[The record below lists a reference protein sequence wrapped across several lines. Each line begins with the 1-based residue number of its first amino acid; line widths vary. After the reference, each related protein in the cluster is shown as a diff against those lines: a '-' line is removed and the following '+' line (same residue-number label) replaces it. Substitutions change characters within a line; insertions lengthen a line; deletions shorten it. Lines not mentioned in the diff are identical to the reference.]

1 MTTCGNVVVDNQD
14 EDHLRTMQPE
24 EYEHLNG
31 VPDPR
36 FHTWAEKI
44 KVFLGNLI
52 DQKTN
57 LIHIFEDLSIPGK
70 APFYIFSGLKVNSRM
85 HSKAD
90 LSLLQSKRVANEI
103 QKAHKDIL
111 VKPAES
117 LNMYDFLN
125 KEPDVIDGDQFSLFD
140 QGNVYPYVDN
150 YDISGQNGEEI
161 NYGGSAYN
169 DNTTAD
175 FSWYYQQINNFDK
188 NFDGSSSLTFIA
200 PDTPPI
206 LKSSFSAHNGQVCST
221 WGNSYFKNFDG
232 DIFHFPGT
240 CNYLYASNCK
250 SSFEE
255 FNIQIRRSVV
265 NSLPTISHIIMKIE
279 GVFIEMTHESI
290 SFNGEQVDLP
300 YSFSGVQADRNGIY
314 IRIKAKVGLEFKW
327 NEDDAVMLELDMKF
341 SNQTCGLCGDFN
353 GIPVFNEFVENDV
366 KMTEIQFGNEQK
378 LNEPTELCQDL
389 TVAPQSNCTDSR
401 NLCQVILTNVAFS
414 SCNSFVDPAPYINA
428 CVQDLCRC
436 AQNATGFCLC
446 NTFTEYSRQCA
457 HAGGRPSN
465 WRTPTMCSLKCN
477 SNLQYM
483 ECGSPCPDTCTN
495 PDRSS
500 VCESHC
506 TDGCFCPEGTVFD
519 DIDNSG
525 CIPKQM
531 CSCIYNGKVYS
542 SGSGYSARCQYCTCN
557 GGKWKCVEQPCLGSC
572 SVVGGSHITS
582 FDATHYDF
590 HGDCSYVLTKS
601 CLDSRFSVL
610 GELLKCGQ
618 TDTETCLRSITL
630 LLEDGKDFINIQPCG
645 SIYVNSVFTQLPI
658 SSASV
663 TIFKPSTFFI
673 IVLAQVGVQLQ
684 IQLVPTMQVYI
695 YLEPSYKN
703 QVCGLCGN
711 FNNMQADDF
720 RVLSGVTEGTA
731 SSFGNTWKTQA
742 GCSSVIPVFENPCT
756 LSIENEQYATYWC
769 SLISDPEGPFAEC
782 HSKVDPAVFKTNCM
796 FDSCNCEK
804 SEECMCAA
812 LSSYVH
818 VCAREGVVLK
828 EWRQNVCQSYT
839 TTCPNTMTYSY
850 TVRTCQPTCRSLSEP
865 DITCRISF
873 VPVDGCVC
881 GNGTYLDD
889 SGRCVQPDACSCFNK
904 GTAISPG
911 EVVYDN
917 GAKCT
922 CTRGKLDCIGKP
934 NLYKVCDEPMIFYN
948 CSNRPPGTR
957 GLECQKSCETLD
969 MNCYSTQC
977 ISGCMCPDGLI
988 NDGIGGCVSEDQ
1000 CPCIHNN
1007 DAYAPGSTLR
1017 IACKT
1022 CTCEN
1027 RKWHCTGETCLSTC
1041 AVYGD
1046 GHYLTFD
1053 SKKYRFNGDCQYT
1066 LAQDYCSDDPSNGTF
1081 RVITENIPC
1090 GTTGNTCSISI
1101 KLILGNYELLL
1112 EEEKFEVVIRDSGEY
1127 VPFKVHQMGIY
1138 LVIESLNGLVLVWD
1152 KKTSIYIKLQSHF
1165 KGKICGLRGNYDGN
1179 AINDFTTRSL
1189 SVVGDAVEFGNSW
1202 KLSPSCPDAIGIG
1215 DPCSANLYRKA
1226 WAEKQCS
1233 MIISEKFLACHYRL
1247 NPTIYYEA
1255 CINDACACDT
1265 GGDCECLCTAI
1276 AAYAQAC
1283 SEAGACVSWRS
1294 PSFCPVFCDYYNMQ
1308 GHCEWHYK
1316 ACGAPCMKTCRNPSG
1331 ICYYNLLGLE
1341 GCYPK
1346 CPPDRPY
1353 FDEDRM
1359 RCVRS
1364 CCYDKRGRNY
1374 LFGQVMPRE
1383 GVENECCCTYNME
1396 TYTTKQTIYSTTD
1409 GIGGCITAT
1418 CENGTITRYNTD
1430 CSHTT
1435 TIPSTTFSFS
1445 TTPPSTTSTPSTT
1458 SPPTTTETTSTKPTT
1473 TTPPS
1478 TTSSFST
1485 TVSTTTFTFTT
1496 STPGCTATT
1505 VPDCSW
1511 SEWIDISYPSRGNAG
1526 DFETFENITKK
1537 GIYVCDAV
1545 QNIECRAEEFTEYTL
1560 EEVGQEVI
1568 CDKDI
1573 GLICLNHN
1581 NFPQC
1586 YNYEIRICCSS
1597 PTSAITCTTSET
1609 SKTTSSPTTTVTT
1622 ITSTPTTTTTES
1634 PTTTTTTTP
1643 TTTKTPTT
1651 TTTTTVTPTTSTT
1664 TTTTTSTTTRTPT
1677 TTTTESPTT
1686 TSSFSTTISTTTF
1699 TFTTSTPGCTATT
1712 VPDCSWSEWIDISYP
1727 ERGNAGDFETF
1738 ENITKKRNLCL

>member
-1 MTTCGNVVVDNQD
+1 MGTCS
-14 EDHLRTMQPE
+14 RIW
-24 EYEHLNG
+24 
-31 VPDPR
+31 VPVC
-36 FHTWAEKI
+36 ALI
-44 KVFLGNLI
+44 IVFTSLEV
-52 DQKTN
+52 Q
-57 LIHIFEDLSIPGK
+57 
-70 APFYIFSGLKVNSRM
+70 GLKVNSRIR
-85 HSKAD
+85 SKAD

-103 QKAHKDIL
+103 QKAQKDIQL
-111 VKPAES
+111 VKPDVTLYIQDGKIFSRNYCKPVDANSLILPSSCHLDRWLWNIPYGEVRRLKRNCTDPLVFKDELSGLSGRFLQKGYEQEDINKAIDES

-125 KEPDVIDGDQFSLFD
+125 KEPGIIDGDQFSLSN

-150 YDISGQNGEEI
+150 YDVSGQNGEEI

-206 LKSSFSAHNGQVCST
+206 LKSSFSAHNRQVCST
-221 WGNSYFKNFDG
+221 WGNSYFKSFDG

-250 SSFEE
+250 NSFEE

-279 GVFIEMTHESI
+279 GVFIEMTHERI
-290 SFNGEQVDLP
+290 SFNGEPVDLP

-366 KMTEIQFGNEQK
+366 KMNEIQFGNMQK
-378 LNEPTELCQDL
+378 LNGPTELCQDL

-401 NLCQVILTNVAFS
+401 NLCEMILTNAAFS

-457 HAGGRPSN
+457 HAGGTPSN

-572 SVVGGSHITS
+572 SIVGGSHITS
-582 FDATHYDF
+582 FDATRYDF

-630 LLEDGKDFINIQPCG
+630 LLEDGKELINIKPCG
-645 SIYVNSVFTQLPI
+645 SVYVNSVFTQLPI

-673 IVLAQVGVQLQ
+673 IVQAQVGVQLQ

-711 FNNMQADDF
+711 YNNMQADDF

-742 GCSSVIPVFENPCT
+742 NCPSVVPVFENPCS

-782 HSKVDPAVFKTNCM
+782 HSKVDPAVFKT
-796 FDSCNCEK
+796 
-804 SEECMCAA
+804 
-812 LSSYVH
+812 
-818 VCAREGVVLK
+818 
-828 EWRQNVCQSYT
+828 
-839 TTCPNTMTYSY
+839 
-850 TVRTCQPTCRSLSEP
+850 
-865 DITCRISF
+865 
-873 VPVDGCVC
+873 
-881 GNGTYLDD
+881 
-889 SGRCVQPDACSCFNK
+889 
-904 GTAISPG
+904 
-911 EVVYDN
+911 
-917 GAKCT
+917 
-922 CTRGKLDCIGKP
+922 
-934 NLYKVCDEPMIFYN
+934 
-948 CSNRPPGTR
+948 
-957 GLECQKSCETLD
+957 
-969 MNCYSTQC
+969 YSTQC

-988 NDGIGGCVSEDQ
+988 DDGIGGCVSEDQ

-1081 RVITENIPC
+1081 RIITENIPC
-1090 GTTGNTCSISI
+1090 GTTGTTCSKSI

-1112 EEEKFEVVIRDSGEY
+1112 EEEKFEVVLRDSGEY

-1152 KKTSIYIKLQSHF
+1152 KKTSIYIKLQSNF
-1165 KGKICGLRGNYDGN
+1165 QGKICGLCGNYDGN

-1189 SVVGDAVEFGNSW
+1189 SVVGDVVEFGNSW
-1202 KLSPSCPDAIGIG
+1202 KLSPSCPDAIDIG

-1226 WAEKQCS
+1226 WSEKQCS
-1233 MIISEKFLACHYRL
+1233 MIISEKFSACHSRL
-1247 NPTIYYEA
+1247 NPTKYYEA
-1255 CINDACACDT
+1255 CVNDACACDT

-1353 FDEDRM
+1353 FDEERM
-1359 RCVRS
+1359 TCVRS

-1383 GVENECCCTYNME
+1383 GVENEC
-1396 TYTTKQTIYSTTD
+1396 TIWLLY
-1409 GIGGCITAT
+1409 
-1418 CENGTITRYNTD
+1418 
-1430 CSHTT
+1430 
-1435 TIPSTTFSFS
+1435 
-1445 TTPPSTTSTPSTT
+1445 
-1458 SPPTTTETTSTKPTT
+1458 
-1473 TTPPS
+1473 
-1478 TTSSFST
+1478 
-1485 TVSTTTFTFTT
+1485 
-1496 STPGCTATT
+1496 
-1505 VPDCSW
+1505 
-1511 SEWIDISYPSRGNAG
+1511 
-1526 DFETFENITKK
+1526 
-1537 GIYVCDAV
+1537 
-1545 QNIECRAEEFTEYTL
+1545 L
-1560 EEVGQEVI
+1560 
-1568 CDKDI
+1568 
-1573 GLICLNHN
+1573 
-1581 NFPQC
+1581 
-1586 YNYEIRICCSS
+1586 
-1597 PTSAITCTTSET
+1597 
-1609 SKTTSSPTTTVTT
+1609 
-1622 ITSTPTTTTTES
+1622 
-1634 PTTTTTTTP
+1634 
-1643 TTTKTPTT
+1643 
-1651 TTTTTVTPTTSTT
+1651 
-1664 TTTTTSTTTRTPT
+1664 
-1677 TTTTESPTT
+1677 
-1686 TSSFSTTISTTTF
+1686 
-1699 TFTTSTPGCTATT
+1699 
-1712 VPDCSWSEWIDISYP
+1712 
-1727 ERGNAGDFETF
+1727 
-1738 ENITKKRNLCL
+1738 